1 MTATEQRPESPR
13 LPQRLARVRTDVLTA
28 ALLGVV
34 SVTTTF
40 SSFAASEFDERA
52 AASIASAERTTVD
65 AASAYQTAFTV
76 YNRDLEVFSELVRS
90 DPDLA
95 AFDDARTQDELDA
108 AATDRD
114 LLLYI
119 LASPAFRSAYTEWVA
134 AQQEGSDMSV
144 FDDPDYATETYA
156 QQATLL
162 DEAQT
167 LRDEAKADAALSD
180 TMTHST
186 LIYAISLFLF
196 GVAGVNR
203 DRRVALGVI
212 AFGFAV
218 FVGGL
223 LLSVPV
229 ALQL

>member
-1 MTATEQRPESPR
+1 MSETTEAEAIAH
-13 LPQRLARVRTDVLTA
+13 PQRLSRVRTDVLTA
-28 ALLGVV
+28 ALLGIV
-34 SVTTTF
+34 SVATTF

-52 AASIASAERTTVD
+52 AAQLALAERTTID
-65 AASAYQTAFTV
+65 AASAYQAAFTV

-95 AFDDARTQDELDA
+95 AFNDSRTPEELDA
-108 AATDRD
+108 AATERD

-119 LASPAFRSAYTEWVA
+119 LGSPAFRPAYGEWVA
-134 AQQEGSDMSV
+134 AQQEGSDLSV

-156 QQATLL
+156 KQTELL
-162 DEAQT
+162 DRAET
-167 LRDEAKADAALSD
+167 LRADASAHAALSD

-186 LIYAISLFLF
+186 LIYAIALFLL

-212 AFGFAV
+212 AFGLAV
-218 FVGGL
+218 FIGGVVVSL
-223 LLSVPV
+223 PV